1 MLRIKKKIKIIQVEL
16 KQYRNLKYK
25 QKKKENLK
33 KIIGGNKMKKYYAA
47 RQIIRRKLINDDKLA
62 HINTELEKVMSL
74 INNNWDT
81 FGWINTD
88 QIAEL
93 FDIPLQRGVSNT
105 KITEDIS
112 NMIEEIHDRNSFCSC
127 LR

>member
-1 MLRIKKKIKIIQVEL
+1 
-16 KQYRNLKYK
+16 
-25 QKKKENLK
+25 
-33 KIIGGNKMKKYYAA
+33 MKKYYAA

-62 HINTELEKVMSL
+62 HINTELEQVMSL

-81 FGWINTD
+81 FCWINTD
-88 QIAEL
+88 EISEL

-105 KITEDIS
+105 KITEDIR
-112 NMIEEIHDRNSFCSC
+112 NMIEEMHDRNSFCSC

>member
-1 MLRIKKKIKIIQVEL
+1 
-16 KQYRNLKYK
+16 
-25 QKKKENLK
+25 
-33 KIIGGNKMKKYYAA
+33 MKKYYAA

-74 INNNWDT
+74 IKNNWDT

-88 QIAEL
+88 GISEL

-105 KITEDIS
+105 KITEQIKDI
-112 NMIEEIHDRNSFCSC
+112 IEEIHDRNSFCSC

>member
-1 MLRIKKKIKIIQVEL
+1 
-16 KQYRNLKYK
+16 
-25 QKKKENLK
+25 
-33 KIIGGNKMKKYYAA
+33 MKKYYAA

-74 INNNWDT
+74 IKNNWDT
-81 FGWINTD
+81 FGGINTD
-88 QIAEL
+88 EISEL

>member
-1 MLRIKKKIKIIQVEL
+1 
-16 KQYRNLKYK
+16 
-25 QKKKENLK
+25 
-33 KIIGGNKMKKYYAA
+33 MKKYYAA

-62 HINTELEKVMSL
+62 HINTELEKVVSL
-74 INNNWDT
+74 IKNNWDT

-88 QIAEL
+88 EISEL

-105 KITEDIS
+105 KITEQIKDI
-112 NMIEEIHDRNSFCSC
+112 IEEIHDRNSFCSC

>member
-1 MLRIKKKIKIIQVEL
+1 
-16 KQYRNLKYK
+16 
-25 QKKKENLK
+25 
-33 KIIGGNKMKKYYAA
+33 MKKYYAA

-62 HINTELEKVMSL
+62 HINRELEKVVLL
-74 INNNWDT
+74 INTNWDT

>member
-1 MLRIKKKIKIIQVEL
+1 MS
-16 KQYRNLKYK
+16 
-25 QKKKENLK
+25 
-33 KIIGGNKMKKYYAA
+33 KYYSA
-47 RQIIRRKLINDDKLA
+47 RSIIRRKLINDDKISY
-62 HINTELEKVMSL
+62 INTELEKVMLL
-74 INNNWDT
+74 IETNWDT

-88 QIAEL
+88 DIAKL
-93 FDIPLQRGVSNT
+93 FDLPLQRGVSNT

>member
-1 MLRIKKKIKIIQVEL
+1 
-16 KQYRNLKYK
+16 
-25 QKKKENLK
+25 
-33 KIIGGNKMKKYYAA
+33 MKKYYAA

-88 QIAEL
+88 EISEL